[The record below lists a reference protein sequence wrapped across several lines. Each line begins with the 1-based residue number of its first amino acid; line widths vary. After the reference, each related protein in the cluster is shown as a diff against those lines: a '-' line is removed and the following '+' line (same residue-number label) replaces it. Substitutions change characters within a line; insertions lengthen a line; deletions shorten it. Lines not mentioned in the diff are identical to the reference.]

1 MAAAAI
7 ADAVVVAAVAAV
19 AAVGEWSGSR
29 GSAGTHG
36 GRLANPF
43 LPRARPCGICTN
55 INSLIWAP
63 GHSGTQVVKLVSKLL
78 QIKGVH
84 IDTTIK
90 HIRDLLKFFKEFRI
104 SGFENCYSIANQTY
118 MGLEI
123 EIKCKDCSIQ

>member
-7 ADAVVVAAVAAV
+7 ADAVVVAAV

-43 LPRARPCGICTN
+43 LPRACPCGICTN

-84 IDTTIK
+84 TDIAIK
-90 HIRDLLKFFKEFRI
+90 RISDLLKFFKEFRI